1 MDEIVLREPRA
12 DDWEA
17 ILKLAELSLSEMS
30 TVPSQLEWLNNRR
43 SFSAAEGIQQHFVAT
58 SNDRIVGYACI
69 EHRDK
74 ADAGEY
80 RLFVVVA
87 PSART
92 TLGTML
98 LAKLRE
104 RLLSV
109 GARRARMA
117 EYEADAGFISYLE
130 TMGFVRLNSFK
141 LEDGSPVVEL
151 SMDAPFQSLALP
163 HFKAD
168 WIAQ

>member
-1 MDEIVLREPRA
+1 TSMDEIVLREPRY
-12 DDWEA
+12 DDWAA
-17 ILKLAELSLSEMS
+17 ILKLAELSLAEMPI
-30 TVPSQLEWLNNRR
+30 VPSQLEWLNNRK
-43 SFSAAEGIQQHFVAT
+43 SFSPSDGIQQHFVAT
-58 SNDRIVGYACI
+58 SSDRIVGYACI

-92 TLGTML
+92 TLGAML

-104 RLLSV
+104 HLLSLE
-109 GARRARMA
+109 ARRARMA
-117 EYEADAGFISYLE
+117 EYEADVGFISYLK

-141 LEDGSPVVEL
+141 LEDG
-151 SMDAPFQSLALP
+151 
-163 HFKAD
+163 
-168 WIAQ
+168 

>member
-1 MDEIVLREPRA
+1 MDEIVLREPRD

-17 ILKLAELSLSEMS
+17 ILKLAELSLAEMS
-30 TVPSQLEWLNNRR
+30 TVPSQLEWLNNRK
-43 SFSAAEGIQQHFVAT
+43 SFSPSDGIQQHIVAT

-104 RLLSV
+104 RLLSLE
-109 GARRARMA
+109 ARRARMV
-117 EYEADAGFISYLE
+117 EYEADAHFVIFLE
-130 TMGFVRLNSFK
+130 TKGFVKVNAFNLD
-141 LEDGSPVVEL
+141 DGARAVVL
-151 SMDAPFQSLALP
+151 SIDAPFQSLVRP
-163 HFKAD
+163 
-168 WIAQ
+168 I